1 MSAVRPPREVPDSE
15 AFLNKMVSRSNFVP
29 AAGGGNILDFL
40 DSDFRSVASGDG
52 RRRPNKIGL
61 LTAGGGRKIRFW
73 SLQIVFLSVKYDA
86 FAAAGG
92 RKIEFLNKKMIF
104 LDRI

>member
-29 AAGGGNILDFL
+29 AAGGGKILGFL
-40 DSDFRSVASGDG
+40 DSDFRSVASG
-52 RRRPNKIGL
+52 RLKKIGL

-73 SLQIVFLSVKYDA
+73 SLQIVFLSVKYDV